1 MKLSILAG
9 ILALTL
15 NQAHAQDFVP
25 ASPST
30 GGLEVVTEAAA
41 EPYQQA
47 VIETYVSAEDK
58 LRDYLNSKG
67 WVEGWDGAKKRLI
80 QIRSESFDTS
90 DPRYDDSFI
99 AKRGVF
105 STLAVMG
112 AKADIIEF
120 MRSEMSAV
128 DQLSA
133 PGTDVHEQLN
143 KQFKMAQRKFE
154 VQRAAVA
161 KLLSQ
166 VDKAE
171 AEMLAG
177 ITWSDRGK
185 ALLDAAIKK
194 LDDSFDSGQIAVDKQ
209 VKFQKSKTKYQAA
222 ISDLERI
229 EKEAQAVKGQVKL
242 TTESR
247 VELLAHAPLLGATV
261 IAQAESWDEEEEQY
275 EVASLVV
282 WSEKLEASARSLM
295 SNDYTPTK
303 PKKGF
308 TIQEWVAK
316 QDLATMTGS
325 RQMVDKNGQ
334 RWFIGA
340 AASYYAGSSSSKRA
354 AKGMANS
361 FAKKEAVMAVY
372 SDVETHKKAVQASS
386 TRNAG
391 LGAKD
396 STQVAQSFAE
406 DTRQSIENRQVSGL
420 SKITAKRVIH
430 PISGQPIYV
439 AVYAISP
446 EAARQA
452 LAMEQSSFNGAIQAD
467 GAQLTQKGIK
477 AGYEQARTLGQ
488 NDNAKVAQG
497 MAKAQASLSSAEEK
511 ATAQAS
517 AKPNPVINA
526 VQKGKSKVVV
536 NAADIDDESF

>member
-15 NQAHAQDFVP
+15 GQAYAQDFVP
-25 ASPST
+25 ASTPA

-41 EPYQQA
+41 EPYQQP
-47 VIETYVSAEDK
+47 VVEEYVSAEDK
-58 LRDYLNSKG
+58 LREYLNSKG
-67 WVEGWDGAKKRLI
+67 WVEGWDSDKKRLI
-80 QIRSESFDTS
+80 QIRAESFDTS

-105 STLAVMG
+105 STSAIMG
-112 AKADIIEF
+112 AKADIVEF
-120 MRSEMSAV
+120 MRTQMSAS

-143 KQFKMAQRKFE
+143 KRFMLAERKFE
-154 VQRAAVA
+154 DQRAAVA

-166 VDKAE
+166 VDQAE
-171 AEMLAG
+171 ADMLAG

-194 LDDSFDSGQIAVDKQ
+194 LDDSFDSGQIEVGKQ
-209 VKFQKSKTKYQAA
+209 VKFEKAKAKYQAA
-222 ISDLERI
+222 TSELESI
-229 EKEAQAVKGQVKL
+229 EKEAKAIKGQVKL

-261 IAQAESWDEEEEQY
+261 IAQSESWDEAEEQY

-282 WSEKLEASARSLM
+282 WSGKLEASARSLM
-295 SNDYTPTK
+295 SNDYAPTK
-303 PKKGF
+303 PKKGV

-340 AASYYAGSSSSKRA
+340 AASYYAGSSSAKRA
-354 AKGMANS
+354 AKGMADS

-372 SDVETHKKAVQASS
+372 SDVATHKEAVQVSS
-386 TRNAG
+386 TRNGG

-396 STQVAQSFAE
+396 NTQVAQSFAE
-406 DTRQSIENRQVSGL
+406 TTRQSIENRQVSGL
-420 SKITAKRVIH
+420 SKITAKSVVH
-430 PISGQPIYV
+430 PISGQPLYV
-439 AVYAISP
+439 AVYAVSP
-446 EAARQA
+446 DAARQA
-452 LAMEQSSFNGAIQAD
+452 LAMEQSSFNSAIQAD
-467 GAQLTQKGIK
+467 GAQLTQKGVK

-488 NDNAKVAQG
+488 NDTSKVAQG
-497 MAKAQASLSSAEEK
+497 MVQAQASLNGAEEK
-511 ATAQAS
+511 AAKSATKPLPAS
-517 AKPNPVINA
+517 
-526 VQKGKSKVVV
+526 KGQKSKSTVIV
-536 NAADIDDESF
+536 NEADVDDESF